1 MKTKLSLSKEG
12 KVNLRVENKSVI
24 NQKRNYDAKL
34 MQKNIL

>member
-24 NQKRNYDAKL
+24 NQKREI
-34 MQKNIL
+34 MMPS